1 MKSKLGLIVFEEF
14 FNENG
19 REPSKEEFMSFGYS
33 RSWYFEVKRNFRK
46 MREEEAKKAINEV
59 LRKQAIVGK
68 I

>member
-14 FNENG
+14 YEENG
-19 REPSKEEFMSFGYS
+19 REPSKEEFMAFGYS

-59 LRKQAIVGK
+59 LRNEAIKGK

>member
-1 MKSKLGLIVFEEF
+1 MKHKLGITVFEEF
-14 FNENG
+14 YEENG

-46 MREEEAKKAINEV
+46 MKEQEA
-59 LRKQAIVGK
+59 KQAINDALKNEMFRGK